1 MDEDELKRA
10 VGPHNLEKETVPV
23 MAWSMMQVGG
33 GKVSIKLM
41 PAEEDKGFGLGLLAF
56 VNTTRVETGASPSSE
71 SYWQA
76 TRKLLGVG
84 PWPNKSQI
92 NNLKSKLGR
101 YTGGFETYSSD
112 NKKKKSWYASEERAS
127 AVRSIAHNAILLPCN
142 TMQYHAMPCNSINS
156 QHSSH

>member
-23 MAWSMMQVGG
+23 MAWSMVQVGG
-33 GKVSIKLM
+33 GKVAIKLM

-101 YTGGFETYSSD
+101 YSGGFETYSSD

-127 AVRSIAHNAILLPCN
+127 AVRGGE
-142 TMQYHAMPCNSINS
+142 
-156 QHSSH
+156 